1 MGRGGSP
8 STKPPA
14 NRSPHGP
21 EKLHQDRGRSEPRG
35 DVLSRGDA
43 VQAAGRAHQP
53 DRHDGPAFPGSLA
66 PEHVAVGVEAVRT
79 LLRLHADGSARRTD
93 LAKDWLRARPH
104 FWADPRFARLRWVR
118 AGRGYRAIQGVP
130 GGRMRRG
137 DGPHGTG
144 NRGQSRSRVPRIE
157 GHAVFRINLAQSFNG
172 FGRGTGPK
180 SARSFSTPPRAAP
193 RRPASLSTFRIC
205 SSACLWSC
213 YRPVLAG
220 QAARDRDAG

>member
-21 EKLHQDRGRSEPRG
+21 EKLHQTEAG
-35 DVLSRGDA
+35 
-43 VQAAGRAHQP
+43 QNHAATFFR
-53 DRHDGPAFPGSLA
+53 
-66 PEHVAVGVEAVRT
+66 VAMLFR
-79 LLRLHADGSARRTD
+79 
-93 LAKDWLRARPH
+93 LRAVLTSLIDTMDQHFQDLLHPSTAHSAWRQFAHYYGYSLMALPAGLVSRRIGYRERPH

-118 AGRGYRAIQGVP
+118 AGRGHGAILGVP

-144 NRGQSRSRVPRIE
+144 NRGRSRSRVPRIE

-180 SARSFSTPPRAAP
+180 SARSFSTPPRSAP
-193 RRPASLSTFRIC
+193 RRPASLATFRIC
-205 SSACLWSC
+205 SSPCLWSC
-213 YRPVLAG
+213 
-220 QAARDRDAG
+220 